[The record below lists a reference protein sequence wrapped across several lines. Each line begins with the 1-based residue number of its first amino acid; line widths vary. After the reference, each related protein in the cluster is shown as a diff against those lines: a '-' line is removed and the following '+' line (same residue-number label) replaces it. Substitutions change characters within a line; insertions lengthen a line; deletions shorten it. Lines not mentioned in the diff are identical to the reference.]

1 MEFISFNNF
10 NFPSNYLSTFVD
22 DMININPDTFIINV
36 TDLINS
42 NVIYELNNY
51 LIQKGYDINNINQ
64 GKYYSEIHNQNNK
77 NSKNK
82 FPWHVDSNGAIE
94 GDVVTFIYYHHFTP
108 NTKGG
113 NLMIKDYEK
122 CKWWFFEYKT
132 YTQKTI
138 DIWSEEHK
146 NRFVFM
152 EENLEHKAEEV
163 YSTEPFNRQ
172 FLTIF
177 INV

>member
-1 MEFISFNNF
+1 MEFVNFNNF
-10 NFPSNYLSTFVD
+10 IFPSNYLSTFVD
-22 DMININPDTFIINV
+22 EMILKNPDTFIINV
-36 TDLINS
+36 THLINT
-42 NVIYELNNY
+42 NVIFELKNY
-51 LIQKGYDINNINQ
+51 LTQKGYNININS
-64 GKYYSEIHNQNNK
+64 KFHSEIHNQNNN
-77 NSKNK
+77 NSKNN

-94 GDVVTFIYYHHFTP
+94 GNVVTFIYYHHITP

-113 NLMIKDYEK
+113 NLLINDYEK
-122 CKWWFFEYKT
+122 CKWWFFEYKK

-152 EENLEHKAEEV
+152 EENLEHKAEDI